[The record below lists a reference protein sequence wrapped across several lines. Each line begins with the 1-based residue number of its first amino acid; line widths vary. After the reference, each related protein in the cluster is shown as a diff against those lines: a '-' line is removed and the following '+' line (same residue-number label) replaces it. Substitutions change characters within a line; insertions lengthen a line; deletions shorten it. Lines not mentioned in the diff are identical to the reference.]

1 MNFTNKDIMK
11 LREITGVGMMDCKRA
26 LQETNGDMDE
36 AVKYLREKGMASAA
50 KKASRIAAE
59 GLVHCQVENNVAVL
73 LEVNCETDFVARSDQ
88 FVALVEKVAAYILN
102 HDVKDVEELLTI
114 AQISTLVAE
123 ATAAIGE
130 KISIR
135 RFEKF
140 VAGQNGVLES
150 YIHMGGKIG
159 VVVELQTAINNDEV
173 AELGHNVCMQIAAA
187 KPDVVSV
194 NDVDPAKLEAERE
207 ILANQARNEGKPEA
221 IIEKMV
227 VGRIQKYYKE
237 VCLLEQP
244 YVKNDEVNV
253 KGEIARVAKAIGAE
267 ISVVRFAK
275 YEMGQGIEKRVDTFA
290 EEIADALK
298 NI

>member
-159 VVVELQTAINNDEV
+159 VVVELQTAVNNDQV

>member
-26 LQETNGDMDE
+26 LQDTNGDMDE

-102 HDVKDVEELLTI
+102 HDIKDVEELLTI

-159 VVVELQTAINNDEV
+159 VVVELQTAVSNDQV

>member
-26 LQETNGDMDE
+26 RQETNGDMDE

-159 VVVELQTAINNDEV
+159 VVVELQTAVNNDQV

>member
-159 VVVELQTAINNDEV
+159 VVVELQTTVNNDEV

>member
-11 LREITGVGMMDCKRA
+11 LREITGVGMMDCKHA

-159 VVVELQTAINNDEV
+159 VVVELQTAVSNDQV